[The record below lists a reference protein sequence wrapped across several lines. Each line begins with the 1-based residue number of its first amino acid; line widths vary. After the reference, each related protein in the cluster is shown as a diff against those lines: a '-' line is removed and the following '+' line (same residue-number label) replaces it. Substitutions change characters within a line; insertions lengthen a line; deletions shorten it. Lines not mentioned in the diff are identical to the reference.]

1 MKWLSA
7 GLTFVNLSVV
17 CGLLLGM
24 VGHGLNVLSA
34 SLALICGTA
43 FAIAAWL
50 GTTDPAAS
58 KKTAKSLAVVQN
70 RTESKPRRERR
81 AAENATSPQWRRVS
95 KTIEI
100 AVESVADQ
108 LATLSARRY
117 RHLWF
122 WVMAAFFAMFA
133 VRSFC
138 WLLYIDGGD
147 WKIQSPNN
155 LGDLS
160 LHITLIRNFANG
172 VPLWPDNPI
181 YALSKLRYPAGIDLF
196 NALLCLVHVDLMRGL
211 VWTGLLASLA
221 TFYAF
226 FRWGGTFAV
235 AGFLFNG
242 GIAGFQFLKTLKFL
256 DYQGTQADI
265 VHRPIA
271 WKSIALS
278 MFVTQ
283 RGWLYAIPAALIL
296 LWHWRKKYFRQTPAV
311 EATFSTPGA
320 SSAEAA
326 AKAAAKA
333 DDPEAQPPTATD
345 DAGLAT
351 AVNGR
356 SNRKGPLPFWVELSL
371 YASMPLF
378 HVHTFIALTIVLV
391 IALFFERL
399 TWPKIFSEA
408 PLRRHAA
415 TLLSAALIPATFF
428 VWLVTDQ
435 FHAKSMVKWHPGWVQ
450 DSADFGAPFFR
461 MGGAANFGSA
471 TAFGSLLQKT
481 WNGVVAPFFQFWLT
495 NFGLWVLL
503 ALALVALCGWH
514 AWKAGWRWGTK
525 PPADVAFVLSAVVI
539 FAIGYF
545 VQTAP
550 WDWDNLKLMVW
561 GYFLILPF
569 LWSDLIGRWAF
580 PERAVTCIALFAS
593 GFITLLGGLAAGH
606 PGFGLIDRARLDA
619 IGTAVRPLPVEAR
632 FAAYPTY
639 NHPLLLQGR
648 KVVLGYP
655 GHLWTEGFDYDN
667 PNRQLTALMRG
678 APNWREA
685 AQALG
690 VRYIFWGRDETA
702 NYQGSSR
709 PWETTARR
717 IASGDWGA
725 IYDLSPESPS
735 R

>member
-24 VGHGLNVLSA
+24 VGHGLNALSA
-34 SLALICGTA
+34 ALALVCGVA
-43 FAIAAWL
+43 FAVAAWL
-50 GTTDPAAS
+50 GTSDPGKPSGIEARPSEA
-58 KKTAKSLAVVQN
+58 
-70 RTESKPRRERR
+70 PRRYGK
-81 AAENATSPQWRRVS
+81 V
-95 KTIEI
+95 
-100 AVESVADQ
+100 
-108 LATLSARRY
+108 
-117 RHLWF
+117 WF
-122 WVMAAFFAMFA
+122 WLVAAFFAVFA

-160 LHITLIRNFANG
+160 LHITLIRTFANG

-181 YALSKLRYPAGIDLF
+181 YAFSKLRYPAGIDLF

-211 VWTGLLASLA
+211 VWTGLLGSLA

-226 FRWGGTFAV
+226 FRWGGTFSV

-256 DYQGTQADI
+256 DYQGGNK
-265 VHRPIA
+265 IA
-271 WKSIALS
+271 WKSIPLS

-283 RGWLYAIPAALIL
+283 RGWLYAIPAALVL
-296 LWHWRKKYFRQTPAV
+296 LWHWREKYFRETPVAR
-311 EATFSTPGA
+311 G
-320 SSAEAA
+320 
-326 AKAAAKA
+326 
-333 DDPEAQPPTATD
+333 DDPGVPDAVTASGD
-345 DAGLAT
+345 NAPAP
-351 AVNGR
+351 VNARGN
-356 SNRKGPLPFWVELSL
+356 SKGPLPFWVELSL

-391 IALFFERL
+391 IALLFERVA
-399 TWPKIFSEA
+399 WPKIFSDA
-408 PLRRHAA
+408 PIRRHAVG
-415 TLLSAALIPATFF
+415 LLSAALIPATFF
-428 VWLVTDQ
+428 VWVVTDQ
-435 FHAKSMVKWHPGWVQ
+435 FRAKSLVKWHPGWVQ

-461 MGGAANFGSA
+461 LGGAANFGSA
-471 TAFGSLLQKT
+471 TGFGSLLQKT
-481 WNGVVAPFFQFWLT
+481 WNGVIAPFFQFWLT
-495 NFGLWVLL
+495 NFGLWILL
-503 ALALVALCGWH
+503 AVALVALCGWR
-514 AWKAGWRWGTK
+514 AWKSGWRWGQK
-525 PPADVAFVLSAVVI
+525 PPADILFVLSAVVI

-580 PERAVTCIALFAS
+580 PERVVTCIALFAS
-593 GFITLLGGLAAGH
+593 GFVTLLGGLTAGH

-655 GHLWTEGFDYDN
+655 GHLWTEGFDYND
-667 PNRQLTALMRG
+667 PNTQLTALMRG

-685 AQALG
+685 AKALR
-690 VRYIFWGRDETA
+690 VRYVFWGRDETA

-709 PWETTARR
+709 PWETTAPR

-725 IYDLSPESPS
+725 IYDLAPESPPH
-735 R
+735 

>member
-7 GLTFVNLSVV
+7 GLTFVNLSVI

-24 VGHGLNVLSA
+24 VGHGLNALSA
-34 SLALICGTA
+34 ALALICGVG
-43 FAIAAWL
+43 FAVAAWL
-50 GTTDPAAS
+50 GTSDPD
-58 KKTAKSLAVVQN
+58 
-70 RTESKPRRERR
+70 KPGGSGVKFVKP
-81 AAENATSPQWRRVS
+81 TWRYG
-95 KTIEI
+95 KI
-100 AVESVADQ
+100 
-108 LATLSARRY
+108 
-117 RHLWF
+117 WF
-122 WVMAAFFAMFA
+122 WLVAAFFALFA

-147 WKIQSPNN
+147 LKIQSPNN

-172 VPLWPDNPI
+172 VHLWPDSPI
-181 YALSKLRYPAGIDLF
+181 YAFSKLRYPAGIDLF

-211 VWTGLLASLA
+211 VWIGLLGSLA

-226 FRWGGTFAV
+226 FRWGGTFGV

-256 DYQGTQADI
+256 DYQGGNK
-265 VHRPIA
+265 IA
-271 WKSIALS
+271 WKSIPLS

-283 RGWLYAIPAALIL
+283 RGWLYAIPAGLVL
-296 LWHWRKKYFRQTPAV
+296 LWHWREKYFRETPIVPTRRDLSA
-311 EATFSTPGA
+311 SDA

-326 AKAAAKA
+326 AKAAAKG
-333 DDPEAQPPTATD
+333 DDPEAHPPVAAD
-345 DAGLAT
+345 DVGQAT
-351 AVNGR
+351 AVNAS
-356 SNRKGPLPFWVELSL
+356 SNSKGPLPFWVELSL

-399 TWPKIFSEA
+399 TWPKIFSDA
-408 PLRRHAA
+408 PIRRHAIA
-415 TLLSAALIPATFF
+415 LFSAALIPATFF

-471 TAFGSLLQKT
+471 TGFGSLLQKT
-481 WNGVVAPFFQFWLT
+481 WNGVIAPFFQFWLT

-514 AWKAGWRWGTK
+514 AWKAGWRWGKK

-593 GFITLLGGLAAGH
+593 GFITLLGGLTAGH

-690 VRYIFWGRDETA
+690 VRYIFWGREETA

-725 IYDLSPESPS
+725 IYDLSPELPS

>member
-24 VGHGLNVLSA
+24 VGHGLNALSA
-34 SLALICGTA
+34 ALALVCGVA
-43 FAIAAWL
+43 FAVAAWL
-50 GTTDPAAS
+50 GTSDPGKPSGIEARPSEA
-58 KKTAKSLAVVQN
+58 
-70 RTESKPRRERR
+70 PRRYGK
-81 AAENATSPQWRRVS
+81 V
-95 KTIEI
+95 
-100 AVESVADQ
+100 
-108 LATLSARRY
+108 
-117 RHLWF
+117 WF
-122 WVMAAFFAMFA
+122 WLVAAFFALFA

-147 WKIQSPNN
+147 LKIQSPNN

-160 LHITLIRNFANG
+160 LHITLIRTFANG

-181 YALSKLRYPAGIDLF
+181 YAFSKLRYPAGIDLF

-211 VWTGLLASLA
+211 VWTGLLGSLA

-226 FRWGGTFAV
+226 FRWGGTFGV

-256 DYQGTQADI
+256 DYQGGNK
-265 VHRPIA
+265 IA
-271 WKSIALS
+271 WKSIPLS

-283 RGWLYAIPAALIL
+283 RGWLYAIPAALVL
-296 LWHWRKKYFRQTPAV
+296 LWHWREKYFRETPIA
-311 EATFSTPGA
+311 GGG
-320 SSAEAA
+320 
-326 AKAAAKA
+326 
-333 DDPEAQPPTATD
+333 
-345 DAGLAT
+345 DAGPPAAVT
-351 AVNGR
+351 ASDYNAPTPINARGN
-356 SNRKGPLPFWVELSL
+356 SKGPLPFWVELSL

-378 HVHTFIALTIVLV
+378 HVHTFIALTIVLL
-391 IALFFERL
+391 IALLFERVA
-399 TWPKIFSEA
+399 WPKIFSGA
-408 PLRRHAA
+408 PLRRHAVG
-415 TLLSAALIPATFF
+415 LLSAALIPATFF

-435 FHAKSMVKWHPGWVQ
+435 FRAKSLVKWHPGWVQ

-461 MGGAANFGSA
+461 LGGAANFGSA

-481 WNGVVAPFFQFWLT
+481 WNGVIAPFFQFWLT
-495 NFGLWVLL
+495 NFGLWVLF
-503 ALALVALCGWH
+503 ALALVALCGWRV
-514 AWKAGWRWGTK
+514 WKAGWRWGKK
-525 PPADVAFVLSAVVI
+525 PPADIVFVLSAVVI

-580 PERAVTCIALFAS
+580 PERVVTCIALFAS
-593 GFITLLGGLAAGH
+593 GFVTLLGGLTAGH

-655 GHLWTEGFDYDN
+655 GHLWTEGFDYND
-667 PNRQLTALMRG
+667 PNTQLTALMRG

-685 AQALG
+685 AKALR

-725 IYDLSPESPS
+725 IYDLAPESPS